1 MWWPDSALF
10 LHSPWLSAWRCCGRA
25 RKSFSLPLRHSSLW
39 RHVRHGDVARRVSR
53 CSRRHRRIGPDVFRL
68 ADDSRRSP
76 FTAATSGLMHHIA
89 CRGTGGASRCLR
101 PTGRRCRSADD
112 LICLGHVVA
121 AFRRQHRGAPA
132 AHADRIYRP
141 AFRSPA
147 DRLSGDDRN
156 DHRADA
162 PRREPQAGHRPGCEL
177 KRRPG
182 PQFLQ
187 TCDSFSLTGCAPCR

>member
-1 MWWPDSALF
+1 MWWPDSAFFLALSVVVGVAVLREGSEVVLF
-10 LHSPWLSAWRCCGRA
+10 LYGIAASGGTSVAAMLLGGFLGVLAGVGVSALMYFG
-25 RKSFSLPLRHSSLW
+25 LLT
-39 RHVRHGDVARRVSR
+39 
-53 CSRRHRRIGPDVFRL
+53 I
-68 ADDSRRSP
+68 SRRSP
-76 FTAATSGLMHHIA
+76 FRRHLGPHHIA

-112 LICLGHVVA
+112 ACLGHVVA

-187 TCDSFSLTGCAPCR
+187 TCDSLSLTGCAPCR